1 MMSDCLFCKIAAGE
15 IPVEVVLETDSA
27 LAFRD
32 IDPQAPVHVLV
43 IPRAHFAN
51 LHTLTQENP
60 DLAGQVIALATQV
73 ASHEGLERGY
83 RIVTNTGPDGGQS
96 VDHIHVHVLG
106 GRPLTWPPG

>member
-1 MMSDCLFCKIAAGE
+1 MSDCLFCKIAAGE
-15 IPVEVVLETDSA
+15 IPVEVVLETDFA

-32 IDPQAPVHVLV
+32 IDPQAPTHVLV

-51 LHTLTQENP
+51 LQTLTQENLG
-60 DLAGQVIALATQV
+60 LAGQVLALATQV
-73 ASHEGLERGY
+73 ALHEGLEQGY

-96 VDHIHVHVLG
+96 VDHIHLHVLG